1 MSGHAGT
8 LISGLLIVSSVEARW
23 KLHSC
28 GYNTQPLLQ
37 HLRHLVPFL
46 PPDVSSCED
55 LAVAVFIYLIGF
67 RPNDLIPFCSK
78 HCFIN
83 FILNL
88 FPLDCRVTPTPPIP
102 PPSPP
107 GSTLLGGSTVEV

>member
-8 LISGLLIVSSVEARW
+8 LISGVLIVSSVEARW

-28 GYNTQPLLQ
+28 GYNTRPLLQ

-67 RPNDLIPFCSK
+67 RPNDLISFCSK

-88 FPLDCRVTPTPPIP
+88 FPRLQGDPP